1 MDNVD
6 INLDNIAVK
15 LYGKLQ
21 TRFPDVKIGDELG
34 EVLSK
39 EEDIPK
45 ARFFEF
51 PYKIKGVL
59 KGTITIK
66 LDDKKGLVLQVGGD
80 LVDSDVPGIFEFI
93 RSMGA
98 FANKKM
104 MNFKVVN
111 LEKSNLDKRDYEFQ
125 AKSKEEP
132 IMAPVTPVMESKFY
146 GTSKLSYQDLG
157 EARLVIKHSQ
167 PVNTDIAAG
176 RTMHIESIYV
186 ENADGER
193 FKYPY
198 KHLNGARALAEH
210 LKHGGNPYDSIGKY
224 ITGLSEEMASL
235 RKFKGYVSRN
245 EALAEAMGDIP
256 SKVFERIDQIKE
268 QVQKL
273 QRKAYYEQFA
283 EAFQES
289 EEQMIPEEM
298 MNDWVDRLTIRTFN
312 EDLKEAFP
320 YIFKLVSESDIPVKE
335 LGPEDM
341 LSELSKDTLN
351 SYINKSTHDGDDD
364 REGERTVNRGRES
377 GVTKAAYRTQG
388 LAHKKGSE
396 GFRKY
401 KTDDALGEDEDAIKA
416 FLSAGGKIQH
426 GKLHKPRKAEKWQGS
441 SHIGSGKAG
450 KNANMSGKGANTNPK
465 GGKPVVSV
473 EDQFEAFINSIT
485 ENVDEQL
492 GSNTLT
498 SPNNAV
504 QQAAIDKLNQIIAS
518 ELPGGPSGINA
529 IESLKGIIDDPE
541 FLSMLKDI
549 DPALDTRPLIQQYVL
564 HAAPEV
570 AHQLNFGEI
579 DSLGGEE
586 PAPMPAAAP
595 APAPAPAPE
604 AVPPEAAA
612 AAPAPEAV
620 PPAPAPVAES
630 TSKLKAKLIKA
641 KECGAGLDTELD
653 FGHRKMTLGD
663 AIRECG
669 MAPEDIGFES
679 EVISGHEKMIEMVKS
694 FWNDEENNFPI
705 GGTRVK
711 QKIVK
716 AFKDGEFPDVG
727 VDDVKEVLVKIEE
740 LDPSSGEKNTLVRL
754 AGLPEPE
761 MSVHEGPGD
770 PQQFDL
776 DNILAQ
782 LKSMQDNPDQL
793 GQQVQKRVGA
803 ELQKVQ
809 GQVPDQNVQFPGGQM
824 NPQEM
829 MKALM
834 QKINFGN

>member
-1 MDNVD
+1 MD
-6 INLDNIAVK
+6 INLDNIALE

-21 TRFPDVKIGDELG
+21 TRFPDVKIGDETG

-39 EEDIPK
+39 KEDIPK
-45 ARFFEF
+45 SRFFEF
-51 PYKIKGVL
+51 PYKQSGVTM
-59 KGTITIK
+59 GTITIK
-66 LDDKKGLVLQVGGD
+66 LDEDDGVVLQVGGD
-80 LVDSDVPGIFEFI
+80 LVDSDVPGIFNFV

-98 FANKKM
+98 FANKRTL
-104 MNFKVVN
+104 NFKIVN

-132 IMAPVTPVMESKFY
+132 IMAPVAPVMESKFY

-167 PVNTDIAAG
+167 PVNVDIAAG

-186 ENADGER
+186 ENAEGER
-193 FKYPY
+193 FKYPF

-224 ITGLSEEMASL
+224 ITSLSEEMASL
-235 RKFKGYVSRN
+235 RKFKGYVNRN

-268 QVQKL
+268 EVQKL
-273 QRKAYYEQFA
+273 QRKSYYEQFA
-283 EAFQES
+283 ESFQES

-320 YIFKLVSESDIPVKE
+320 YIFKLVGESELPVVE
-335 LGPEDM
+335 LTPEDFVN
-341 LSELSKDTLN
+341 E
-351 SYINKSTHDGDDD
+351 DDD
-364 REGERTVNRGRES
+364 AV
-377 GVTKAAYRTQG
+377 
-388 LAHKKGSE
+388 
-396 GFRKY
+396 
-401 KTDDALGEDEDAIKA
+401 KA

-450 KNANMSGKGANTNPK
+450 KNANMSGKGANTSPK

-473 EDQFEAFINSIT
+473 EDQFEAFINGIAENT
-485 ENVDEQL
+485 EEQL
-492 GSNTLT
+492 GTNTLT
-498 SPNNAV
+498 SPNKAV

-564 HAAPEV
+564 HAAPEAAV
-570 AHQLNFGEI
+570 QLDFG
-579 DSLGGEE
+579 DSDALGGEE
-586 PAPMPAAAP
+586 PAPAPDMAAAP
-595 APAPAPAPE
+595 APAAPE
-604 AVPPEAAA
+604 AAAPVAPAAPEAA
-612 AAPAPEAV
+612 AAPAPAEQ
-620 PPAPAPVAES
+620 PAPVAES
-630 TSKLKAKLIKA
+630 TSKLRVKLIKA

-679 EVISGHEKMIEMVKS
+679 EEISGYDKMVEMVKS

-716 AFKDGEFPDVG
+716 SFKDGEFPDVS
-727 VDDVKEVLVKIEE
+727 VDDVKQILVQIEE
-740 LDPSSGEKNTLVRL
+740 MDPSSSERSTIIRL
-754 AGLPEPE
+754 AGVSEPD
-761 MSVHEGPGD
+761 MSVHEGPGTD
-770 PQQFDL
+770 EEFNL
-776 DNILAQ
+776 DAILGQ
-782 LKSMQDNPDQL
+782 LKAMQANPDQA
-793 GQQVQKRVGA
+793 GQQLQKRIGS
-803 ELQKVQ
+803 EFQRMQ
-809 GQVPDQNVQFPGGQM
+809 GQVPNQDIQIPGGQM

-829 MKALM
+829 MKAIM

>member
-1 MDNVD
+1 MD
-6 INLDNIAVK
+6 INLDNIALE

-21 TRFPDVKIGDELG
+21 TRFPDVKIGDEHG
-34 EVLSK
+34 EVLTKK
-39 EEDIPK
+39 EEIPN

-51 PYKIKGVL
+51 PYKQKGVTM
-59 KGTITIK
+59 GTITIK
-66 LDDKKGLVLQVGGD
+66 LDEDDGVVLQVGGD
-80 LVDSDVPGIFEFI
+80 LVDSDVPGIFNFI

-98 FANKKM
+98 FANKRTLQ
-104 MNFKVVN
+104 FKIVN

-132 IMAPVTPVMESKFY
+132 IMASVTPVMESKFY

-186 ENADGER
+186 ENAEGER
-193 FKYPY
+193 FKYPF

-245 EALAEAMGDIP
+245 ESLAEAMGDIP

-268 QVQKL
+268 EVQKL
-273 QRKAYYEQFA
+273 QRKSYYEQFA
-283 EAFQES
+283 ESFQES

-335 LGPEDM
+335 LNPDDL
-341 LSELSKDTLN
+341 LSELSVDTLKN
-351 SYINKSTHDGDDD
+351 YAMKG
-364 REGERTVNRGRES
+364 
-377 GVTKAAYRTQG
+377 AY
-388 LAHKKGSE
+388 
-396 GFRKY
+396 
-401 KTDDALGEDEDAIKA
+401 DA
-416 FLSAGGKIQH
+416 
-426 GKLHKPRKAEKWQGS
+426 
-441 SHIGSGKAG
+441 AG
-450 KNANMSGKGANTNPK
+450 KMHKSGLEAGTKIGRGDSFDVNAPHQDKALKRLRG
-465 GGKPVVSV
+465 VSKAMHKITSKEGIAGV
-473 EDQFEAFINSIT
+473 EDQFENFINGIAESEESQMGTNAI
-485 ENVDEQL
+485 
-492 GSNTLT
+492 T
-498 SPNNAV
+498 SPNKAV
-504 QQAAIDKLNQIIAS
+504 QQAAIEKLNQIIAS
-518 ELPGGPSGINA
+518 ELPGGPNGINA

-549 DPALDTRPLIQQYVL
+549 DPALDTRPLIQQYIL
-564 HAAPEV
+564 HAAPEAAV
-570 AHQLNFGEI
+570 QLNFGETNA
-579 DSLGGEE
+579 LGGEE
-586 PAPMPAAAP
+586 PAPAPDAAAAP
-595 APAPAPAPE
+595 APAPEPAPD
-604 AVPPEAAA
+604 AAAA
-612 AAPAPEAV
+612 AAPAPAEV
-620 PPAPAPVAES
+620 PPAAPAPVAES

-653 FGHRKMTLGD
+653 FGHRKMSLGD

-669 MAPEDIGFES
+669 MSPEDIGFES
-679 EVISGHEKMIEMVKS
+679 EVVSGQEKMAEMIKS

-716 AFKDGEFPDVG
+716 AFKDGEFPDVS
-727 VDDVKEVLVKIEE
+727 VDEVKQALVQIEKM
-740 LDPSSGEKNTLVRL
+740 DPSSGERSTIVRL
-754 AGLPEPE
+754 AGVGEPDI
-761 MSVHEGPGD
+761 SVHEGPGNEEE
-770 PQQFDL
+770 FNL
-776 DNILAQ
+776 DAMLGQ
-782 LKSMQDNPDQL
+782 LKAMQANPDQA
-793 GQQVQKRVGA
+793 GQQVQKRIGS
-803 ELQKVQ
+803 ELQRVQ
-809 GQVPDQNVQFPGGQM
+809 GQVPNQNIQIPGGQL

-829 MKALM
+829 MKAIM